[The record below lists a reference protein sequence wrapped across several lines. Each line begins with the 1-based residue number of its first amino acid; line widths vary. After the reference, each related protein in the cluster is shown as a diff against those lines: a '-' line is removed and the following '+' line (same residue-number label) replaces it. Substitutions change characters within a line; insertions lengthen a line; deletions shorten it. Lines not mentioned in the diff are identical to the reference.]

1 MNKPKIVTAIP
12 QRRYKLGNFLITVL
26 GEIESADGND
36 YRYIAAV
43 ASEGDPN
50 PGLYITA
57 ERALSDNQGKSDL
70 VMRIVMH
77 DGAQV
82 LGSSDRWNR
91 LDPFV
96 TDMLEIVARVLDL
109 QDEEPYP
116 LS

>member
-1 MNKPKIVTAIP
+1 MDKPKIVTAIP
-12 QRRYKLGNFLITVL
+12 QRRYKLGNFIVTVL
-26 GEIESADGND
+26 GEIESADGID

-43 ASEGDPN
+43 ASEGEPA

-57 ERALSDNQGKSDL
+57 ERAAPGPDRKRAPAMKII
-70 VMRIVMH
+70 MR

-82 LGSSDRWNR
+82 LGSSDRWNQ
-91 LDPFV
+91 LELFV
-96 TDMLEIVARVLDL
+96 TDALEIIGRVLDL